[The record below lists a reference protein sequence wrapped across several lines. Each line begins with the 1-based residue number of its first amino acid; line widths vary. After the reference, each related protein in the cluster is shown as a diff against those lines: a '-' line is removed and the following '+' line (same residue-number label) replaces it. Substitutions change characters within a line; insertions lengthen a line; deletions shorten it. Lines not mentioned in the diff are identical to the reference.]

1 MEFDKKYIAILALF
15 GIILLYSYYYYF
27 KNDKNSKFLW
37 GKIKGNLLSVYYI
50 SMLLSTIGFLLL
62 FSYLF
67 INKNFTESNIKYIFI
82 YLCAIVIIS
91 MFWMP
96 LSLQYIKTKSELFKY
111 LTIITLFLVAFF
123 TVLLLNILLKL
134 NDNKNIIMKNLA
146 IIGIFYFFIHAFCFD
161 FITWS
166 YNFFL

>member
-1 MEFDKKYIAILALF
+1 MEFDKKYIVILALL
-15 GIILLYSYYYYF
+15 GIILVYSYYYF
-27 KNDKNSKFLW
+27 NNDKNSKFLW

-82 YLCAIVIIS
+82 YLCAIVVIS

-123 TVLLLNILLKL
+123 TLLLLNLLLKL
-134 NDNKNIIMKNLA
+134 SDNKNIIMKNLA
-146 IIGIFYFFIHAFCFD
+146 FIGMFYFFIHAFCFD

-166 YNFFL
+166 YNFF